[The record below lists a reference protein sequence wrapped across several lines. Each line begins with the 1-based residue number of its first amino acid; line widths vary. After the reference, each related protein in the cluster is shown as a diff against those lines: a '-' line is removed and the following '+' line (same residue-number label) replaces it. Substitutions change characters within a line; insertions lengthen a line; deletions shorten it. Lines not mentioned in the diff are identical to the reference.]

1 MSTLPSPLFSI
12 VIPTYNR
19 ADGFLRQALG
29 AAVAQD
35 FSDLEILVS
44 DNCSTDQTAE
54 LVRSFDD
61 SRIRYVKHPV
71 NLGPAGNFNYCIE
84 QARGHYWLMLHDDDL
99 IDPDFVTSCVTAA
112 GGRLDYG
119 MIRTGVRL
127 IDNSGA
133 VREQLVN
140 QSHSQSVD
148 EFVMDWFSGRAPL
161 YLCNT
166 VFHRAKLME
175 VGGFVSKKNL
185 YNDVVAEV
193 RVAAA
198 LPILN
203 IEEIKASFRRH
214 EDNRGGSI
222 RLRDWAEE
230 SAFLLDEII
239 KVVNDKPGIRARGQ
253 RYFCGKLYQRAEL
266 ISSIRDRWKCYQIIS
281 ETFDHCYTPYQ
292 RLWTRARTRFGRMR
306 RRLMPVS

>member
-1 MSTLPSPLFSI
+1 MSDFPAPLFSI

-19 ADGFLRQALG
+19 AEGYLRLAIE
-29 AAVAQD
+29 AAVAQN
-35 FSDLEILVS
+35 FPDLEILIS
-44 DNCSTDQTAE
+44 DNCSTDGTEA
-54 LVRSFDD
+54 LVRSFTDA
-61 SRIRYVKHPV
+61 RIRYVKHPV
-71 NLGPAGNFNYCIE
+71 NLGPVGNFKYCIE

-99 IDPDFVTSCVTAA
+99 IDSDFVSTCVAA
-112 GGRLDYG
+112 AEGRLDYG

-127 IDNSGA
+127 IDSNGSI
-133 VREQLVN
+133 REQLLNV
-140 QSHSQSVD
+140 SRCQSVD
-148 EFVMDWFSGRAPL
+148 EFVTDWFSGRAPL

-166 VFHRAKLME
+166 VFHRAKLIE

-193 RVAAA
+193 RIAAIS
-198 LPILN
+198 PILN

-230 SAFLLDEII
+230 SAFLLDEIV
-239 KVVNDKPGIRARGQ
+239 KVVTDKQGVEAVGQ
-253 RYFCGKLYQRAEL
+253 RYFSGKLYQRADLLPQFRE
-266 ISSIRDRWKCYQIIS
+266 RWRSYRIIS

-292 RLWTRARTRFGRMR
+292 RLWTRARRRLGRMR
-306 RRLMPVS
+306 RRLIPI